1 MASEAVDEQL
11 RILDYKLGQLR
22 REYEQYFLGTRPRE
36 PILLRGEVQKIV
48 ITLTNQPFQNTA
60 LKFRF
65 ASLCSR
71 YQAFRRQWD
80 ETLRKIEAGTYERH
94 SFKARIRG
102 HGTPASTPA
111 TGGGDA
117 PAGDEL
123 YRSLVDAR
131 MACGQE
137 VKSLSREKLDQ
148 LISRQREQL
157 RERFGNDTDFRFRVA
172 VENGRAKIKATR
184 VDA

>member
-1 MASEAVDEQL
+1 VASEAVDEQL
-11 RILDYKLGQLR
+11 RSLDFKLGQLR

-36 PILLRGEVQKIV
+36 PILLRGEVQKLV

-71 YQAFRRQWD
+71 FQAFRRQWD

-94 SFKARIRG
+94 SFKARIR
-102 HGTPASTPA
+102 HRAAPPTPP
-111 TGGGDA
+111 GGAKA

-137 VKSLSREKLDQ
+137 VESLSPEKLDQ
-148 LISRQREQL
+148 VISRQRKQL
-157 RERFGNDTDFRFRVA
+157 RERFGSDANFRFRVA

>member
-1 MASEAVDEQL
+1 LPSEAVDEQL
-11 RILDYKLGQLR
+11 RSLDFKLGQLR

-36 PILLRGEVQKIV
+36 PIQLRGEVQKLV

-71 YQAFRRQWD
+71 FQAFRRQWD

-94 SFKARIRG
+94 SFKARIRRG
-102 HGTPASTPA
+102 GAPAAPEA
-111 TGGGDA
+111 AAPA

-137 VKSLSREKLDQ
+137 VKSLSREKVDQ

-157 RERFGNDTDFRFRVA
+157 RERFGRDADFRFRVA

>member
-11 RILDYKLGQLR
+11 RILDFKLGQLR
-22 REYEQYFLGTRPRE
+22 RDYEQYFLGTRPRE
-36 PILLRGEVQKIV
+36 PVLLRGEVQKLV
-48 ITLTNQPFQNTA
+48 IMLTNQPFRNTA

-94 SFKARIRG
+94 TFKARIRERRP
-102 HGTPASTPA
+102 PAAA
-111 TGGGDA
+111 TGAAKA

-131 MACGQE
+131 MACGQD
-137 VKSLSREKLDQ
+137 VKSLSREKIDQ
-148 LISRQREQL
+148 LIARQREQL
-157 RERFGNDTDFRFRVA
+157 RERYGSDSDFRFRVA

-184 VDA
+184 TGA

>member
-1 MASEAVDEQL
+1 MASEAIDEQL
-11 RILDYKLGQLR
+11 RSLDHKLGQLR

-36 PILLRGEVQKIV
+36 PILLRGEVQKLV

-65 ASLCSR
+65 SSLCSR
-71 YQAFRRQWD
+71 FQAFRRQWD

-94 SFKARIRG
+94 SFKARIREQP
-102 HGTPASTPA
+102 TPTRTAGGAKAAS
-111 TGGGDA
+111 
-117 PAGDEL
+117 GDEL

-137 VKSLSREKLDQ
+137 VESLSLEKLDQ

-157 RERFGNDTDFRFRVA
+157 RERFGSDADFRFRVA
-172 VENGRAKIKATR
+172 VENGRAKLKATR
-184 VDA
+184 VES

>member
-11 RILDYKLGQLR
+11 RSLDYKLGQLR

-36 PILLRGEVQKIV
+36 PVLLRGEVQKLV

-94 SFKARIRG
+94 SFKARIRQG
-102 HGTPASTPA
+102 RPPTTA
-111 TGGGDA
+111 TGGGET
-117 PAGDEL
+117 PASDEL

-148 LISRQREQL
+148 VISRQRAEL
-157 RERFGNDTDFRFRVA
+157 RERFGSDTDFRFRVA